1 MGNCCLG
8 RNQSN
13 IIINSNFDVPVQKE
27 NINNSLMKWEIKI
40 KAVIIQA

>member
-27 NINNSLMKWEIKI
+27 NINNSLMK
-40 KAVIIQA
+40 